1 MKNLLIFILKAVIIA
16 VITMTCASH
25 VLSNLQIQHVDAH
38 SGKVVDVY
46 NIVECY
52 NVLDFNK

>member
-1 MKNLLIFILKAVIIA
+1 MKDLIMFTLKAVIIA

-25 VLSNLQIQHVDAH
+25 VLSNLQIQHVDADGFITD
-38 SGKVVDVY
+38 SY

-52 NVLDFNK
+52 NVLDFRK

>member
-1 MKNLLIFILKAVIIA
+1 MKNLLNFILKAVVIA

-25 VLSNLQIQHVDAH
+25 VLSNLQFQHVDADGFVTD
-38 SGKVVDVY
+38 SY

-52 NVLDFNK
+52 NVLDFRK